1 MNQNIVEIELQEGE
15 IIEITPDMIV
25 GDVIEVY
32 PEVAEVFRKLNVNC
46 FSCQAAT
53 RDSIAEAA
61 MLHRIDPI
69 KLCKKINTTI
79 KKHRENAK

>member
-1 MNQNIVEIELQEGE
+1 MNHKIVEIELQEGE

-25 GDVIEVY
+25 GDVLEVY
-32 PEVAEVFRKLNVNC
+32 PEVAEVFREMNVNC

-61 MLHRIDPI
+61 VLHRIDPQ

-79 KKHRENAK
+79 KKSRKK

>member
-32 PEVAEVFRKLNVNC
+32 PEVADVFRQLNINC

-61 MLHRIDPI
+61 ILHRIHPQ
-69 KLCKKINTTI
+69 KLCLKINNTI
-79 KKHRENAK
+79 KKHRKNEK